1 MERIESFGPFF
12 LNAITAM
19 KQSFLKFAPWLSLI
33 ISIVLYVIF
42 GEKHPHAV
50 PPPAPMPAV
59 SATNA
64 AELLVANCGQPS
76 SDDSREYDSP
86 RPPIPT
92 RIIEYRRFGLRF
104 IFIPGKP
111 TTLGDPPPYRWDLI
125 GIADMK
131 ASDPSKA
138 RVVHIPEA
146 DRRMPCWHRNAE
158 QSDDTDPAI
167 ESFYANAGRIRSGET
182 VQLCYGVAHAKTVT
196 LEPQDNPVWPSHSHC
211 ADVKPAKSTIYTLTA
226 RGASGK
232 TVSQTIAIQV
242 Q

>member
-1 MERIESFGPFF
+1 
-12 LNAITAM
+12 M
-19 KQSFLKFAPWLSLI
+19 KKSLFQLAGWLSLI
-33 ISIVLYVIF
+33 ISIVVYIIF
-42 GEKHPHAV
+42 SEKQPHAV
-50 PPPAPMPAV
+50 APPPAPMPAV
-59 SATNA
+59 SVTNA
-64 AELLVANCGQPS
+64 AELLVANCGRPS
-76 SDDSREYDSP
+76 SDDSTEYDSP

-92 RIIEYRRFGLRF
+92 RIIGYRRFGLRF

-111 TTLGDPPPYRWDLI
+111 AALFDPPPYRWDLI

-138 RVVHIPEA
+138 RVVHRPEA

-158 QSDDTDPAI
+158 QSDDTNPAI

-211 ADVKPAKSTIYTLTA
+211 VDVKPAKSTIYTLTA
-226 RGASGK
+226 RDARGK
-232 TVSQTIAIQV
+232 TVSRTINIQV
-242 Q
+242 E